1 MIKQPKIAI
10 CGSNLESNRF
20 APTCAEGDFRGNMFF
35 ASREISDKARKGSL
49 EIHIGVKG
57 FLQ

>member
-1 MIKQPKIAI
+1 MIKQPKMAR

-20 APTCAEGDFRGNMFF
+20 APTCAESDFRENMFF
-35 ASREISDKARKGSL
+35 ASREISDKARKGSPA
-49 EIHIGVKG
+49 IHIGVKG